1 VWTWSEEHVVA
12 AKKNRTKGRK
22 EEKEKEERGKRK
34 KEPVKGPLP
43 PHDDVIG
50 GTPAHRERERDSEKQ
65 KKTSAWRML
74 GFVLCNALGRAG
86 KHALKGTQA
95 GGHALK
101 GIRVFM

>member
-1 VWTWSEEHVVA
+1 MWTWSEEHVVA

-50 GTPAHRERERDSEKQ
+50 GTPAHRERERERERERQIEKE
-65 KKTSAWRML
+65 KDVCMAYVR
-74 GFVLCNALGRAG
+74 LCSMQCFRASG
-86 KHALKGTQA
+86 KACA
-95 GGHALK
+95 
-101 GIRVFM
+101 